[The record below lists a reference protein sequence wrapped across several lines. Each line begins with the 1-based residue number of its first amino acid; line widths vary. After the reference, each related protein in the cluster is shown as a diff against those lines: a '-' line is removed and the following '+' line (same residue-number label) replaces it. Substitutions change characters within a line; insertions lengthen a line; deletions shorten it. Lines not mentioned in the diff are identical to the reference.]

1 VGAPETMKKYI
12 LLFAVIIVFITTC
25 ALWVNKGKNDAPL
38 RILAQRNHLY
48 IGTAVNGWNLTDP
61 YYANTITREFNIITP
76 ENAMKFGPLSP
87 AQGEYDFTEADAIVD
102 FALENDLPV
111 RGHVLVWTNQLPGW
125 LLDRQW
131 TRDELIEILRNHIFT
146 VVGRYRG
153 KIMAWDVVNE
163 TIADDGTFA
172 DNFWTNGIGP
182 DYVEMAFRW
191 AHEADPD
198 ALLFYND
205 FNAEGAGPKSDGVYT
220 LVSGLVQNGV
230 PIHGVGFEMH
240 TTVDWAVDPA
250 IMLANMQRLGA
261 LGLEIHITEMDVRI
275 PSPLAPDALERQA
288 EIYRTAMQACLEA
301 PNCNTFIIWGLSDAH
316 SWIPWVYPDWGAA
329 TILDE
334 EYQPKPAYWA
344 IHTIL
349 K

>member
-1 VGAPETMKKYI
+1 MKKYLF
-12 LLFAVIIVFITTC
+12 LLGLLIVFITAC
-25 ALWVNKGKNDAPL
+25 ALWVVKGNNDTPL

-48 IGTAVNGWNLTDP
+48 IGAAVNGWYLTDP
-61 YYANTITREFNIITP
+61 YYANTLTREFNIITP

-87 AQGEYDFTEADAIVD
+87 AQGEYNFTEADAIVN
-102 FALENDLPV
+102 FAIENDMPV
-111 RGHVLVWTNQLPGW
+111 RGHVLVWTNQLPDW

-163 TIADDGTFA
+163 TIADDGTLA

-182 DYVEMAFRW
+182 DYIEMAFRW
-191 AHEADPD
+191 AHEADPE

-205 FNAEGAGPKSDGVYT
+205 FNAEGAGPKSDGVYG
-220 LVSGLVQNGV
+220 LVADLVQNGV

-240 TTVDWAVDPA
+240 TTIDWNVDPT
-250 IMLANMQRLGA
+250 IMAANMERLEA
-261 LGLEIHITEMDVRI
+261 LGLEVHITEMDVRI
-275 PSPLAPDALERQA
+275 PSPVEPAALERQA
-288 EIYRTAMQACLEA
+288 EIYRTVMRACLEA
-301 PNCNTFIIWGLSDAH
+301 ANCTTFIMWGVSDAH
-316 SWIPWVYPDWGAA
+316 SWIPWVYPGWGSA

-344 IHTIL
+344 IHTLL